1 MDIAELAALYQQ
13 SLKAQD
19 AAVRDLLSDAVAKLA
34 ATQTVMD
41 LQPQIVSR
49 DPREAAANKALIEKA
64 RHDVVAAARG
74 VAEALKKPGDIA
86 AAQAVAAEATAAEAV
101 AARAIADEAAAAEP
115 LAAEPFAAEPFAA
128 EPFAAEPFAA
138 EPFAAE
144 PFAAEP
150 FAAEPFAAEP
160 FAAEPFAAEP
170 FAAEPVAVGVAPPAT
185 TSVFTAALQ
194 AFLSANKGG
203 GSGR

>member
-41 LQPQIVSR
+41 LQPQVVSR

-74 VAEALKKPGDIA
+74 IAEALKKPGDMA
-86 AAQAVAAEATAAEAV
+86 TAQAVAAEATAAEAV
-101 AARAIADEAAAAEP
+101 AARAIADEAA
-115 LAAEPFAAEPFAA
+115 AAEPFAAEPFAA

-160 FAAEPFAAEP
+160 LAAEPFAAEP
-170 FAAEPVAVGVAPPAT
+170 FAAEPVAVGMAPAAT
-185 TSVFTAALQ
+185 NASVFTAALQ